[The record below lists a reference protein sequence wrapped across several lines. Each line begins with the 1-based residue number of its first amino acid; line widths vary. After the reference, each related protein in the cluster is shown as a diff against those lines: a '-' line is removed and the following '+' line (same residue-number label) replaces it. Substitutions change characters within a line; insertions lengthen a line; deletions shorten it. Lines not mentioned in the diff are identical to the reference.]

1 MNKRMKIA
9 RFLIFCRTL
18 LTGFIGGLI
27 WSTIAVMMYYFN
39 FAEVDPKKFIL
50 RPWKNVDWTDGW
62 LGDLVSILVLSTLSI
77 IVALIYYYLFKKIY
91 SIWMGVFY
99 GIALWVIIF
108 FLIQPLFPNT
118 KQVLELNVDTIIS
131 TICLFIL
138 YGTFVGYSI
147 SYDYHDTYVL
157 EKGKYKNEN

>member
-1 MNKRMKIA
+1 MNKKMKIA
-9 RFLIFCRTL
+9 HFLIFCRTL

-27 WSTIAVMMYYFN
+27 WSTLAVMMYHFN

-50 RPWKNVDWTDGW
+50 RAWKDVDWTNGW
-62 LGDLVSILVLSTLSI
+62 LGDLVSILVLSILSI
-77 IVALIYYYLFKKIY
+77 IVALIYYFLFKKIF

-99 GIALWVIIF
+99 GITLWMIIF

-118 KQVLELNVDTIIS
+118 KQILELNVDTIIS

-157 EKGKYKNEN
+157 EKKKYQNEN